1 MPYRNKLDRE
11 RDLPKYQHFSGF
23 CKIQTSKQKEFR
35 IALSFVNLNKM
46 LWIQTAVKY
55 KKTLSLLENK
65 STSSKT
71 KYNKIKFEKKKK
83 LKSTIRLHNKV
94 ATYL

>member
-1 MPYRNKLDRE
+1 
-11 RDLPKYQHFSGF
+11 
-23 CKIQTSKQKEFR
+23 
-35 IALSFVNLNKM
+35 M
-46 LWIQTAVKY
+46 LWIQTAVEY

-83 LKSTIRLHNKV
+83 QLKSTIRLNNKV